1 MFRNYKYDLI
11 VNKAPF
17 YPEVVHIL
25 EVAETLVLKFRG
37 IMVDKITD
45 SLPLM
50 IETEFLDFTNRCFRH
65 QTLLTNSADCLNAK
79 Q

>member
-1 MFRNYKYDLI
+1 M
-11 VNKAPF
+11 NKAPF
-17 YPEVVHIL
+17 YPEAVHIL
-25 EVAETLVLKFRG
+25 EVAVALVLKIRG
-37 IMVDKITD
+37 IVVDKIPD

-65 QTLLTNSADCLNAK
+65 QTLLANSVDCLNAK